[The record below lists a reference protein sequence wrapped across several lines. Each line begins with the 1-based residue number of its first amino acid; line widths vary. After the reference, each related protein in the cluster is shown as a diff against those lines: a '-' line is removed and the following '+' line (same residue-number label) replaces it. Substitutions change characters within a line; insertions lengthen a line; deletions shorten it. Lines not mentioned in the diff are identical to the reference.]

1 MIAISTQDKR
11 KAVIEH
17 LEELRLR
24 IIKCAVFIIA
34 ASVICYNFS
43 GKILSNIIK
52 PAGRTVFIAPQEAFV
67 THVKVAFITGAL
79 ASVPFILFETWRFV
93 SEALQ
98 RQEKKYI
105 LLFAPLS
112 LVLFAIGAF
121 FGYAVILP
129 VAMKFLL
136 GFSTEYITPMLSV
149 GMYVSFAG
157 LLIFA
162 FGIMFELPIAAL
174 FATKIGLVTPYFLSK
189 RRREAVVIIFIIAA
203 FFTPPDAV
211 TQILMAVPLL
221 ALYEASI
228 LFSKLVYKRGEI

>member
-1 MIAISTQDKR
+1 MIRISTQDK
-11 KAVIEH
+11 KKTVIEH

-24 IIKCAVFIIA
+24 IIKCAVFVIA

-43 GKILSNIIK
+43 GKILSIVIK
-52 PAGRTVFIAPQEAFV
+52 PANRTVFIAPQEAFV
-67 THVKVAFITGAL
+67 AYIKVAFISGIL
-79 ASVPFILFETWRFV
+79 ASVPFILFEAWRFI
-93 SEALQ
+93 SEGLQ
-98 RQEKKYI
+98 TREKKYV

-112 LVLFAIGAF
+112 LIFFAVGAI
-121 FGYAVILP
+121 FGYGVILP

-189 RRREAVVIIFIIAA
+189 RRREAVVIIFIMAA
-203 FFTPPDAV
+203 FLTPPDVV
-211 TQILMAVPLL
+211 TQMLMAVPLL

-228 LFSKLVYKRGEI
+228 LFSKLAYKRGET